1 MSPLPA
7 GQFLG
12 NTVKSCAM
20 TGFRLTEA
28 AYQPGMNLRAHSH
41 ELAKFCFVLTGS
53 YTETLGRNQFV
64 RKRGALVYQPPTI
77 THAESHNEFGRHLM
91 IEIDSARL
99 NNAEQYLS
107 KLNTVAIL
115 SSGAA
120 VAIVTKLYSEFRRPD
135 SFSHLA
141 IEGLAVELLVETC
154 RTSLVAE
161 RRPPKWLQQASDLLR
176 VNFRSSLTHTEIA
189 ASVRVHPVHLAR
201 TFRQFHRCTIG
212 DYVRALRIDYASRLL
227 RESDSA
233 LSEIALSAGF
243 ADQGHFAHSF
253 KRATGMTPKQYREL
267 LR

>member
-1 MSPLPA
+1 
-7 GQFLG
+7 
-12 NTVKSCAM
+12 
-20 TGFRLTEA
+20 
-28 AYQPGMNLRAHSH
+28 MNLRAHSH

-53 YTETLGRNQFV
+53 YTETLGRNEFV

-77 THAESHNEFGRHLM
+77 THAESHNESGRHLM
-91 IEIDSARL
+91 IEIDSPRL
-99 NNAEQYLS
+99 NNAEQYLPT
-107 KLNTVAIL
+107 LNTAAML

-120 VAIVTKLYSEFRRPD
+120 LATAAKLYSEFRRPD

-141 IEGLAVELLVETC
+141 IEGLALELLVEAC
-154 RTSLVAE
+154 RSSLIEE
-161 RRPPKWLQQASDLLR
+161 RRPPKWLQQATDLLR
-176 VNFRSSLTHTEIA
+176 ATFRGSLTHTEVA

-227 RESDSA
+227 HGSDFA

-243 ADQGHFAHSF
+243 ADQAHFAHSF
-253 KRATGMTPKQYREL
+253 KRATGMTPTQYREL